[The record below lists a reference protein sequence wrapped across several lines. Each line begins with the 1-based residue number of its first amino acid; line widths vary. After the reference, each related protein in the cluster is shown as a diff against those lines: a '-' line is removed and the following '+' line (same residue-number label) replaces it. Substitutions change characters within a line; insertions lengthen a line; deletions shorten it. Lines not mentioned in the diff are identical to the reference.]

1 VKLLAI
7 LEAPTGR
14 ALRPCRFKIMR
25 ILVLD
30 GNQNQ
35 AVASVRSLADAGHEV
50 LVGEASSWSKAG
62 WSRLCRGT
70 FQYPNPEE
78 DVAGFIACVS
88 ETAKQQ
94 LGTLVLPMTEATMLP
109 VSAQRDTLLSDGSRL
124 VLPDHADVL
133 RAFNKN
139 EMVQVA
145 ASIGIAVPKTVPV
158 SNLEEA
164 RRACLVLKFPVV
176 LKPRSSVE
184 TESDGGVRI
193 TGRPR
198 YAKDQQELLARY
210 EELIQICSQMLVQEF
225 VDGDGVGYFALM
237 SHGELRAEFAHRRIR
252 DVHPTGSGSAVRVS
266 VEPDAE
272 MRTASLAILQ
282 ALRWHGVAMVEFR
295 QAPGGPPVFMEVNG
309 RFWNSLPLACYSGAD
324 FPAWLAELAAK
335 GDIESKPPFRSGVV
349 CRWLVGDF
357 RHTIE
362 VLKGPP
368 AGYPRP
374 YPDRWRTI
382 FSVLT
387 PARGTY
393 HDNFQWRDPL
403 PELGD
408 WLNFVERAF
417 QKLRS

>member
-1 VKLLAI
+1 
-7 LEAPTGR
+7 
-14 ALRPCRFKIMR
+14 MR

-35 AVASVRSLADAGHEV
+35 AVACVRSLADAGHEV
-50 LVGEASSWSKAG
+50 LVGEASPWSKAG

-70 FQYPNPEE
+70 FQYPNPER
-78 DVAGFIACVS
+78 DAAGFITRIS
-88 ETAKQQ
+88 EIAKQQ
-94 LGTLVLPMTEATMLP
+94 SGTLVLPMTEATTLP
-109 VSAQRDTLLSDGSRL
+109 VSAQRDALLSDGARL

-139 EMVQVA
+139 ETVQLA
-145 ASIGIAVPKTVPV
+145 ASIGMAVPTTVAV
-158 SNLEEA
+158 SNLEDA
-164 RRACLVLKFPVV
+164 RRACQLLKFPVV

-184 TESDGGVRI
+184 AVSDGDVRI

-198 YAKDQQELLARY
+198 YAKNPEELLARY
-210 EELIQICSQMLVQEF
+210 EQLSQICSQMLVQEF
-225 VDGDGVGYFALM
+225 VDGEGVGYFALM
-237 SHGELRAEFAHRRIR
+237 CRGELRAEFAHRRIR

-266 VEPDAE
+266 VEPDPDVRA
-272 MRTASLAILQ
+272 ASLAILK

-295 QAPGGPPVFMEVNG
+295 QLPGGPPVFMEVNG

-324 FPAWLAELAAK
+324 FPAWLAELAEN
-335 GDIESKPPFRSGVV
+335 GDIESKLQFRSGVV
-349 CRWLVGDF
+349 CRWLLGDF
-357 RHTIE
+357 RHVIE

-374 YPDRWRTI
+374 YPDRWRTML
-382 FSVLT
+382 SVLT
-387 PARGTY
+387 PVRGAY

-403 PELGD
+403 PELWD
-408 WLNFVERAF
+408 WLNFLERAF